1 MIYADF
7 CENIE
12 PRVMLAKCLR
22 GFQQKYRTARN
33 AGKILTRISAKM
45 LVRT

>member
-7 CENIE
+7 SKNIE
-12 PRVMLAKCLR
+12 PLVMQAKCLR

-33 AGKILTRISAKM
+33 AGKMFTRISAKM